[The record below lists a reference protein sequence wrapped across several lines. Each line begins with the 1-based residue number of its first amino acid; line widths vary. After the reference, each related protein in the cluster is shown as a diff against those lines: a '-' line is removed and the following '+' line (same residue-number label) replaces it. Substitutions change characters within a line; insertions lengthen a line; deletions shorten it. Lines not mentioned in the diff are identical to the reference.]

1 MSLQKALVSFSKMPV
16 GSAYQRQMDIYD
28 PEQPEYQAGLYSA
41 PRSIYRKEIRLACQ
55 IPISAGNEP
64 FGQAGQQGEIFP

>member
-1 MSLQKALVSFSKMPV
+1 MSLQKALASFTKMPV

-41 PRSIYRKEIRLACQ
+41 PRSVYRGDSLACQ
-55 IPISAGNEP
+55 IPI
-64 FGQAGQQGEIFP
+64 